1 MGVAYPR
8 PSLSFP
14 ILLDARGGAPAPGA
28 YSTRRPPPLS
38 RSVPAPPREGPTVL
52 VMLRLIAA
60 TLSLSAALTS
70 AGLHAQAPSDGPA
83 FGVVAGP
90 VDAVQLRERAPD
102 SDHHSGFMVG
112 AWADVPTPTSWLTV
126 LAEATAVRRG
136 GEYDQGPDLPVAV
149 VDADYL
155 AFSIFPALRLGL
167 GPVSLTAYAGP
178 SLDVH
183 LRSRSAIPLQQAF
196 REPSTQV
203 FAAVTGAGLEVTRG
217 RAVFRIEARR
227 HEQISSAYS
236 GAVDGLRHRSTEIV
250 ARVGMHPPG
259 RR

>member
-1 MGVAYPR
+1 
-8 PSLSFP
+8 
-14 ILLDARGGAPAPGA
+14 
-28 YSTRRPPPLS
+28 
-38 RSVPAPPREGPTVL
+38 
-52 VMLRLIAA
+52 MLRPLAA
-60 TLSLSAALTS
+60 TLALSAALAS
-70 AGLHAQAPSDGPA
+70 GGLNAQSPADGPA

-90 VDAVQLRERAPD
+90 VDAIQVRKRAPD
-102 SDHHSGFMVG
+102 SDGHSGFLVG
-112 AWADVPTPTSWLTV
+112 AWADVPTPARWLTV

-155 AFSIFPALRLGL
+155 ALSLFPALRLGL

-203 FAAVTGAGLEVTRG
+203 FSGVVGAGVEVSRG
-217 RAVFRIEARR
+217 RAVFRLEARR
-227 HEQISSAYS
+227 HQQISSAYS

-250 ARVGMHPPG
+250 ARVGMRLTKP
-259 RR
+259 R